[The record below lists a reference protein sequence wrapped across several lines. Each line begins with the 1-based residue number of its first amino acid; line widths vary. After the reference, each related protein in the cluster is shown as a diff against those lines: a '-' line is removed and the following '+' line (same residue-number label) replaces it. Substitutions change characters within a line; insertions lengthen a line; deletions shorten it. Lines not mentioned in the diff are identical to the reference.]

1 MPLATSKPAT
11 RSPVPGPGLRAL
23 GFLCAAA
30 GLLAP
35 TAGLAAEPGDAA
47 LPTLIEAD
55 AIAGTP
61 GQEARAR
68 GAVELRRGGLT
79 VRADSLTYTLPAERA
94 RAEGG
99 VVVTRDGNVFRGP
112 VLDVQ
117 VDTFEGRFEQPSYE
131 LVRRKAG
138 GRAEQIDFESRT
150 RFTATAPDYTSCTRD
165 GSGTPDWLLTAER
178 LRVDLYAD
186 EAVAEHAKLRFLGV
200 PILYLPRMS
209 FPISDSRKSG
219 WLPPQVRLS
228 SQSGFEV
235 GVPYYLNAAPN
246 RDLTLTPRLRTRR
259 GPGLDAEVRYLESQ
273 FEGAWTVETLPQDR
287 ATGTARAALHGRH
300 AGSLPRIQGVA
311 DAARYEIAGARVS
324 DDDWWRDFD
333 TDELGPTPRLLPLR
347 GRIEQAL
354 RIAGLP
360 AQAYAQV
367 QRWQALQA
375 AGDNYIVPYQRGL
388 QAGLRV
394 AGPTGAEPWAWAV
407 ETELNRFTLPDGSAG
422 PTRPTGERLHVL
434 AEASLPWR
442 HGGLTVTSRAGLN
455 VAAYSLD
462 QALPDGRRGVAR
474 AIPSFSIDSALSFE
488 RELVAFGRP
497 VRQTLE
503 PRLLYAYTPLR
514 SQSPWLAFDS
524 APVDFG
530 LSSIFASNDFSGVD
544 RVSDANRINAGLVTR
559 FIDAGQGTEL
569 MRLGVVQRYLL
580 QDQQLTPQGVAQ
592 TERFSDV
599 LLLGETR
606 VIPQWTLGATLRWN
620 AQAQRPVRSVL
631 GLGYSPG
638 PGKSLSGSHR
648 YVRDTSEQIE
658 VGGQWPVYGW
668 SDRGGFA
675 PGCTRRW
682 SGIGRADYN
691 LREQRL
697 TGTTF
702 GLEVDATCWKG
713 RVVAQRTST
722 GVNQFATQVQFQIEL
737 TGLTG
742 PVGGVLAR

>member
-1 MPLATSKPAT
+1 VPFATSKPAT
-11 RSPVPGPGLRAL
+11 RSPVPGPGRRAL
-23 GFLCAAA
+23 GYLCAAA

-55 AIAGTP
+55 AISGTP
-61 GQEARAR
+61 GQEARAQ

-79 VRADSLTYTLPAERA
+79 VRADSLTYTVPTERA

-117 VDTFEGRFEQPSYE
+117 VDTFEGRFDKPSYE

-165 GSGTPDWLLTAER
+165 GAGTPDWLLTAER
-178 LRVDLYAD
+178 LRVDLDAD
-186 EAVAEHAKLRFLGV
+186 EAVAENARLRFLGV
-200 PILYLPRMS
+200 PVLYLPRMT
-209 FPISDSRKSG
+209 FPISDNRKSG
-219 WLPPQVRLS
+219 WLSPQLRIS

-235 GVPYYLNAAPN
+235 GVPYYWNAAPN

-259 GPGLDAEVRYLESQ
+259 GAGFDAEVRYLEPQLQGS
-273 FEGAWTVETLPQDR
+273 WTVEALPRDR
-287 ATGTARAALHGRH
+287 VTGSARAALHGRH
-300 AGSLPRIQGVA
+300 TGALPRWAGEA
-311 DAARYEIAGARVS
+311 EAPRYEIAGARVS

-347 GRIEQAL
+347 GRIDQAL

-360 AQAYAQV
+360 AQAYAQA

-375 AGDNYIVPYQRGL
+375 AGDTYTVPYQRAL
-388 QAGLRV
+388 QAGLRL
-394 AGPTGAEPWAWAV
+394 AEPTGRQPWAWAV

-422 PTRPTGERLHVL
+422 PTRPTGERLHLL

-462 QALPDGRRGVAR
+462 QALPDGRRGLAR
-474 AIPSFSIDSALSFE
+474 AIPSFSIESALSFE

-497 VRQTLE
+497 VLQTLE

-530 LSSIFASNDFSGVD
+530 FSSIFASNDFSGVD
-544 RVSDANRINAGLVTR
+544 RVSDANRINAGLVSR
-559 FIDAGQGTEL
+559 IIDASQGTEL

-580 QDQQLTPQGVAQ
+580 QDQQLTPQGAAQ

-631 GLGYSPG
+631 GVGYSPG

-648 YVRDTSEQIE
+648 YVRDASEQIE
-658 VGGQWPVYGW
+658 VGGQWPLYGW

-697 TGTTF
+697 TSTTF

-713 RVVAQRTST
+713 RLMAQRTST